1 MDGLEIIILSDI
13 SQTKTNVMILL
24 IWRVLKIDKNEL
36 IYKTETLKD
45 LENNLW
51 LPGEK
56 VGGWRERL
64 GVWDGHAHTAIFKID
79 NQQGPTI

>member
-1 MDGLEIIILSDI
+1 MDGLEIIMLSDI

-36 IYKTETLKD
+36 TYRTETLKD

-56 VGGWRERL
+56 WVGGGKDWEF
-64 GVWDGHAHTAIFKID
+64 GVDMHTLLYLK
-79 NQQGPTI
+79 

>member
-45 LENNLW
+45 LENKL
-51 LPGEK
+51 L
-56 VGGWRERL
+56 
-64 GVWDGHAHTAIFKID
+64 
-79 NQQGPTI
+79 